1 MQMNEEQRK
10 EEMKRIKRSQ
20 ERDKFEELELVLLN
34 SLGGNFGLLLLQIFQ
49 SQGPSFL
56 SLSGMKYNQQEFSL
70 LFKSFEHNSN
80 IRIVSIIRDQ
90 LDTITSHAL
99 FSSLRANKSI
109 NKLVL

>member
-49 SQGPSFL
+49 SQGPSYL
-56 SLSGMKYNQQEFSL
+56 SLSGMKYNQ
-70 LFKSFEHNSN
+70 
-80 IRIVSIIRDQ
+80 
-90 LDTITSHAL
+90 
-99 FSSLRANKSI
+99 
-109 NKLVL
+109 